1 MLLELPST
9 RHEAWRWSDLSKL
22 PAHRAA
28 TPTGEVPGALPWL
41 LGEGP
46 RLLFVDGV
54 FDSHRSAPGEVT
66 LGGVSLDGGSH
77 AFARLAGTTGWRLD
91 LPKGKSASGVIQ
103 IIHVTTG
110 GDDHLAAEIVLGEG
124 AEAAVVETFIGRG
137 WTNRLTRIEL
147 ASHSHLTLARRLL
160 GDDGYVSPVDRA
172 EVGADANLTLTT
184 LAAGGA
190 DSRPEAHIAL
200 VGERAHAEAG
210 GALLGHGTQRHDA
223 NLVLHHAQPYGT
235 SGQTWR
241 SVADGRATAS
251 VAARI
256 EVARGAQKTDA
267 EQSLKGLLLA
277 RTGTINAKPELEIFA
292 DDVKCAH
299 GATVGE
305 LDKNA
310 LFYLASRGVPTPEA
324 KALLTRAFVADA
336 IDRIGDE
343 GVRDAFHAD
352 VAAWFAA
359 GSDVPHGTT
368 KPETLREVI
377 DEFATEGAED
387 GNQA

>member
-9 RHEAWRWSDLSKL
+9 RHEAWRWSDLSRL

-28 TPTGEVPGALPWL
+28 TPTGVVPGALPWL

-46 RLLFVDGV
+46 RLLFVDGKY
-54 FDSHRSAPGEVT
+54 DASRSAPGEVT
-66 LGGVSLDGGSH
+66 MGGVALDGGSH
-77 AFARLAGTTGWRLD
+77 ALARLTGTIGWRLD
-91 LPKGKSASGVIQ
+91 LPQGKSASGLVQ
-103 IIHVTTG
+103 IVHVTTG
-110 GDDHLAAEIVLGEG
+110 GDDHLAAEIRLGKG
-124 AEAAVVETFIGRG
+124 AEATVVETFVGRG

-147 ASHSHLTLARRLL
+147 AANARLTLARRLL
-160 GDDGYVSPVDRA
+160 GEDGYVSPVDRA
-172 EVGADANLTLTT
+172 EVGEGANLTLTT

-190 DSRPEAHIAL
+190 DSRPEAHVAL

-210 GALLGHGTQRHDA
+210 GALLGRGTQRHDA
-223 NLVLHHAQPYGT
+223 NLVLHHAQPHGT

-241 SVADGRATAS
+241 SVADGRAIAS

-305 LDKNA
+305 LDRNA

-336 IDRIGDE
+336 IDRIGHE
-343 GVRDAFHAD
+343 AVRAAFHAD
-352 VAAWFAA
+352 VASWFAA
-359 GSDVPHGTT
+359 DSDVPHGTT
-368 KPETLREVI
+368 KAESTREVI
-377 DEFATEGAED
+377 DELATEGVED